1 MRTRKRYLDA
11 VDRLRTRMHRTSVST
26 RRRVVA
32 AVLLVLITVI
42 LSIEIS
48 PFGYLVVAGKPA
60 KRAIYAPRTVQ
71 YIDEKKTGEERDAA
85 AAAVEDVYRVDPAVA
100 NKVSDNI
107 RGFFDVIENAA
118 AQPLPPEQKVEAVQ
132 IPYPVTTATV
142 AALLAMGPEER
153 GAVENSALELA
164 AGVMREN
171 VTGENL
177 SDNIGKLMAI
187 TGTGQQAAQVAAAFL
202 EVNAVRDSADTEK
215 RKEAA
220 REAVKPVITT
230 KLQGEVIINKGETVT
245 AEQLELLRR
254 LGFQRPVFTPLN
266 VLYTLVF
273 SILLLG
279 AVAMFLAKYRRVV
292 YESPGLLSLLGSQVV
307 VYALAARLIT
317 VAASNWSPVWGYLMP
332 AAAVAIITAVLFDT
346 GVALVIVAVCAL
358 VTGVVTSGN
367 FTLVAVALLGG
378 FFPSLIVSRTSTRH
392 QLRRASLYTAFWVAA
407 VALGASA
414 LTQLNADLL
423 INAGV
428 GFVNGAVCG
437 VVAMG
442 ALPFLETTFRV
453 TTNTWLLE
461 LASPE
466 QELLKEL
473 SARAPG
479 TYSHSVM
486 VANLAEAAAREVGSD
501 TLMARVAAYYHDV
514 GKMKR
519 PQFFVENQPEGV
531 NPHEG
536 LSPNLSALI
545 ITSHVR
551 DGVEML
557 QAEHIPPDLVEIVRE
572 HHGTSMVRYFYEKAM
587 DQDGREDVEENRF
600 RYHFPR
606 PHRRTAGILMLA
618 DSVEATART
627 LDRPSAA
634 TIEQMVG
641 RIIDGK
647 TADGQLDD
655 CALTYSDLTRIKAAF
670 SRILIGAYHPRVDY
684 PQTPAA
690 GGERRDSRKAG
701 GSGAGQQA

>member
-1 MRTRKRYLDA
+1 MR
-11 VDRLRTRMHRTSVST
+11 RTSVST

-32 AVLLVLITVI
+32 AVLLVLVTVI

-60 KRAIYAPRTVQ
+60 RRAIYAPRTVQ

-107 RGFFDVIENAA
+107 RGLFDVIENAA
-118 AQPLPPEQKVEAVQ
+118 AQPLPPEQKLEAVQ
-132 IPYPVTTATV
+132 IPYPVTTDTV
-142 AALLAMGPEER
+142 EALLAMDPEQR
-153 GAVENSALELA
+153 VAVENSALELA
-164 AGVMREN
+164 AGVMLEN

-202 EVNAVRDSADTEK
+202 EVNAVRDSADTE
-215 RKEAA
+215 RRREAA

-245 AEQLELLRR
+245 AEQLDLLRR

-292 YESPGLLSLLGSQVV
+292 YQSPGLLSLLGSQVV

-346 GVALVIVAVCAL
+346 GVALVIVAVCSL

-407 VALGASA
+407 VAFGASA

-428 GFVNGAVCG
+428 GFINGAVCG

-466 QELLKEL
+466 QELLKDL

-519 PQFFVENQPEGV
+519 PQFFVENQQEGV
-531 NPHEG
+531 NAHEG

-587 DQDGREDVEENRF
+587 DQDTHEDVEESRF
-600 RYHFPR
+600 RYHFPK

-627 LDRPSAA
+627 LDKPSAA
-634 TIEQMVG
+634 TIEQMVS

-647 TADGQLDD
+647 MADGQLDD
-655 CALTYSDLTRIKAAF
+655 CELTYSDLTRIKAAF

-684 PQTPAA
+684 PQTTAA
-690 GGERRDSRKAG
+690 GGERSDTRKAG
-701 GSGAGQQA
+701 GSAAGQSA